1 MLAFCGDWHGAFG
14 DGIDRVK
21 PFVDEHNAT
30 VIQVGDFGYWP
41 DSTYPEFPF
50 PVYWID
56 GNHEYFA
63 DPKPIFETFHRD
75 AKRGWKVPVDEL
87 KPLLEYT
94 EITELRENMFYVP
107 RGTVLELDGY
117 LIGFLGG
124 ADSVDQIYRREG
136 ISWFRE
142 EAIRQQDINKL
153 LDNVAGRKL
162 DILVTHTPP
171 DDLVSIALGFER
183 FRNPKYAIS
192 SRAVQGVWE
201 ALERPYVFCGHLH
214 VKRQYHNCTILPE
227 FGVQTLLPRKP

>member
-41 DSTYPEFPF
+41 EGPWVDFPF

-56 GNHEYFA
+56 GNHEYFHNFDDLIVA
-63 DPKPIFETFHRD
+63 EDRPNWLVR
-75 AKRGWKVPVDEL
+75 PV

-94 EITELRENMFYVP
+94 EITELRKNVFYVP

-142 EAIRQQDINKL
+142 EAIRHQDINKL

-171 DDLVSIALGFER
+171 DDIVSIALGFKER
-183 FRNPKYAIS
+183 YKHEKYRIS

-201 ALERPYVFCGHLH
+201 ALGRPYVFCGHMH
-214 VKRQYHNCTILPE
+214 VKKQYHNCTILPE
-227 FGVQTLLPRKP
+227 FGIQTLLPRSKG